1 MTTLPPQLRDPGRL
15 AAVRVSGTELAEA
28 LVQHVLAD
36 ASRVDDSL
44 VVVLRSTRW
53 GCPAVCLSR

>member
-1 MTTLPPQLRDPGRL
+1 MTTLPPHVLDP
-15 AAVRVSGTELAEA
+15 GTELAEA

-44 VVVLRSTRW
+44 VVVLGRTS
-53 GCPAVCLSR
+53 